1 MQIQPP
7 GPRGFIPFGNV
18 LDFRRDTLGFIRRM
32 AEYGDVSLFKVG
44 RFPLYL
50 VNHPEIIREVLVS
63 QARNFHKSMAF
74 DRLKPLLG
82 NGLLTSEDD
91 FHLRQRRL
99 VAPAFHRQQLE
110 HYAET
115 MVEYAERVQQGWQD
129 GAPIDMSAEMMRLTL
144 AVAGKTLFNADV
156 EADAP
161 EIGRA
166 LTEVMH
172 VFMRINAPFGFLL
185 DRLPLPSNRRAEEAR
200 ATLDGIVYRLID
212 ERRKSGEDKGDLLSM
227 LLAAR
232 DEEGDRSGM
241 TDRQVRDEVMTIFLA
256 GHETT
261 AVALTWAWYLLAQH
275 PEEARRLHAELDQV
289 LAGRLP
295 CVADL
300 PRLAF
305 TRMVFAE
312 TLRLYP
318 PAYLTGRKALVDF
331 KAGGYT
337 IPAGEVVLVSP
348 YVTQR
353 DRRWWAEPECFNPQR
368 WAPGE
373 EEKRPKFAY
382 FPFGGGPRL
391 CIGEQFAWMEGTLVL
406 AALAQRWQPVLPD
419 GYQPI
424 PEPLITLRVKNGMR
438 MVLMKRG

>member
-1 MQIQPP
+1 MQIHPP
-7 GPRGFIPFGNV
+7 GPRSFIPFGNV
-18 LDFRRDTLGFIRRM
+18 LDFRRDMLGFITRM
-32 AEYGDVSLFKVG
+32 AGYGDVSLFKVG
-44 RFPLYL
+44 QIPLYL
-50 VNHPEIIREVLVS
+50 VNHPDIIREVLVT
-63 QARNFHKSMAF
+63 QAKNFHKSLAF

-99 VAPAFHRQQLE
+99 AAPAFHRQRLE

-115 MVEYAERVQQGWQD
+115 MVEYADRAQRGWQD
-129 GAPIDMSAEMMRLTL
+129 GMPVDMSAEMMRLTL

-161 EIGRA
+161 EVGKA
-166 LTEVMH
+166 LTDVMR
-172 VFMRINAPFGFLL
+172 VFMRINSPFGFLL
-185 DRLPLPSNRRAEEAR
+185 DRLPLPSNRRAVEAR
-200 ATLDGIVYRLID
+200 LALDGIVYRLID

-241 TDRQVRDEVMTIFLA
+241 TDLQVRDEVMTIFLA

-261 AVALTWAWYLLAQH
+261 AVALTWAWYLLAEH
-275 PEEARRLHAELDQV
+275 PKEARRLHEELDRA
-289 LAGRLP
+289 LGGRLP
-295 CVADL
+295 SVADL
-300 PRLAF
+300 PQLVF

-318 PAYLTGRKALVDF
+318 PAYMTGRNALVDF
-331 KAGGYT
+331 QAGGYT
-337 IPAGEVVLVSP
+337 IPAGNVVLISP

-353 DRRWWAEPECFNPQR
+353 DRRWWDDPECFNPQR
-368 WAPGE
+368 WAAGE
-373 EEKRPKFAY
+373 EEKRPRFAY
-382 FPFGGGPRL
+382 FPFGGGPRV

-406 AALAQRWQPVLPD
+406 AALAQRWQPTLVE
-419 GYQPI
+419 GYTPV
-424 PEPLITLRVKNGMR
+424 PEPLITLRVKNGMQMTLR
-438 MVLMKRG
+438 KRS